1 MRARLTSLT
10 LIGLLFL
17 NGVASFARGNNH
29 ARPQQSR
36 AERKGPQTSSHNQN
50 ARNKRESRKELAKRR
65 ELIKRNPRL
74 ASLFKDEE
82 PESDVL
88 RSDQP
93 REAIEWY
100 LQKRLPKGEKQLP
113 IERYFAAKEKIKH
126 LKRFSSARNKNLPSA
141 TEAGGDLEEV
151 FTGEDGEFPNGTGG
165 GGAGDGSASTSG
177 ALGTW
182 QSIGPGNIGGRTR
195 ALLIDPTNPD
205 VMYSAAV
212 AGGIWKSTDG
222 GDSWAPL
229 NDFLA
234 NIAVTSM
241 AFDPSNSNTIY
252 AGTGEGHL
260 NADGVRGAGIFKSI
274 DAGAHWTRLSATAS
288 NSNFFFVNDIV
299 VSPANGQ
306 HVYAATRTGVFRSLD
321 GGSTWNQALVSNVA
335 NGANGAMDLVMR
347 TDQATDYIFAAVGTF
362 ARAHIFRNTDA
373 GGSGTWED
381 VFSEV
386 NMGRT
391 SLAIAPSDQNVIY
404 ALATCISCGAG
415 INPSFPTLS
424 YTDGL
429 LGVFRSNSSGDVGSW
444 TAKVRNNS
452 PNLQDTLLLS
462 NPVNGALTQCGIGTS
477 QMLNQGW
484 YDNVIAVDPMDP
496 EKVWAGGVDLF
507 RSDNGG
513 VNWGVASY
521 WWFQGNGTPPDNGH
535 PQFVHADNHIIAFDP
550 NYNGTTNQTMF
561 AGNDGGLFKSENAT
575 TANVGY
581 VNGTTPSGGTI
592 TPASPICGAF
602 APGASTTIPTPV
614 MWEPLNNGY
623 AVTQFYHGLPY
634 PNGQTY
640 FGGTQDNGTNR
651 GTDATGPNAWAR
663 INGGD
668 GGYVAVNPSST
679 NTIFFET
686 TGLSLRRSTN
696 GGVSS
701 ASVITG
707 ITGDVFPFIT
717 VFRMDPITPTRL
729 WIGGRFMWRTDN
741 NATNWTRTSNA
752 QQTGGA
758 ITAIAISPANS
769 NIVIN
774 GAASGQFRRTTVG
787 LTANAASVLA
797 STWLQTFTP
806 RGNGNGTISW
816 VEYDPTNPS
825 NVWATISNFNGTPNA
840 QGTSAGHVFKST
852 DGGATWT
859 PADGT
864 QTPGNVNAIPDIPAH
879 SVVID
884 PNDGQRIYVGT
895 DLGVFVSLDGGQ
907 NWARETTGFSNT
919 VVESM
924 SAVNNNGVTTLFAF
938 THGRGAFKVT
948 IPTSC
953 ATVSPTNQA
962 FFSAGNTGSVT
973 VTKNLSATAPCDWQ
987 AMSNS
992 SFITIDSGA
1001 SGSGNG
1007 TVNFTVAPNTTGVAR
1022 IGTLTVAGRNV
1033 TITQDAG
1040 PIANNDSATTD
1051 EDTPVDINVLANDSD
1066 SDGDTVNISSVTQG
1080 AHGTVSV
1087 NPDKTVHYA
1096 PAQDYFGSD
1105 SFTYTIDD
1113 GHGGTATA
1121 TVNVTINAVNDAPV
1135 FTINLLSQ
1143 TVQYSDAI
1151 TPVTVS
1157 VSDVDDAT
1165 ADLNLSVLSS
1175 IPAGLT
1181 VTPNGVGALTISGN
1195 PSVVAGVYPINLQVV
1210 DPHNATTNAIVTI
1223 TVNKE
1228 TAETSYTGD
1237 MGVVTAGPTIT
1248 TATVRL
1254 AAHLTQD
1261 ADGAPGDISLARVT
1275 FELFKSNNLSN
1286 TPDITVPSVAVD
1298 SNGDALTF
1306 LPGVAADTYVV
1317 KVRIDAT
1324 NGYWTSNPVGLGTLN
1339 VAIGSDDQQTSGG
1352 GWVPDGGSG
1361 NGKGNFGFTVRND
1374 KGTPKGN
1381 SIYVFRGTDGFNYV
1395 VKNTNWQGGFLNFST
1410 EPGTSTVNRS
1420 SFAGKCVVQKID
1432 PATGLVVQSFG
1443 NFTFIVDARDGDLLL
1458 PRQGDAY
1465 AITILDNNG
1474 LSWKRVGTS
1483 NALLPLGGGNV
1494 MVKSK

>member
-1 MRARLTSLT
+1 MRGLLTSLT
-10 LIGLLFL
+10 LICTLFL
-17 NGVASFARGNNH
+17 NGAASLARNTNH
-29 ARPQQSR
+29 TRQQKSR
-36 AERKGPQTSSHNQN
+36 VERKE
-50 ARNKRESRKELAKRR
+50 AREKRESRREIAKRR

-74 ASLFKDEE
+74 ASLFKGDE
-82 PESDVL
+82 PDSDL
-88 RSDQP
+88 ERFDQP

-113 IERYFAAKEKIKH
+113 VERYFAAKEKIKQM
-126 LKRFSSARNKNLPSA
+126 KRFSSARNKNLPA
-141 TEAGGDLEEV
+141 QTQADEADEV
-151 FTGEDGEFPNGTGG
+151 IGEDVEFPNGTGG

-182 QSIGPGNIGGRTR
+182 QSIGPGNVGGRTR
-195 ALLIDPTNPD
+195 ALLIDPVNPD
-205 VMYSAAV
+205 VMYAAAV
-212 AGGIWKSTDG
+212 AGGIWKTING
-222 GDSWAPL
+222 GNAWLPL

-234 NIAVTSM
+234 NIAVTCL

-252 AGTGEGHL
+252 AGTGEGFF
-260 NADGVRGAGIFKSI
+260 NADNVRGAGIFKST
-274 DAGAHWTRLSATAS
+274 DAGAHWTRLPATAS
-288 NSNFFFVNDIV
+288 SPDFFFVNDIV
-299 VSPANGQ
+299 VSPSNGQ
-306 HVYAATRTGVFRSLD
+306 HVYAATRSGVFRSLD
-321 GGSTWNQALVSNVA
+321 GGSTWNQAIVSNAA

-347 TDQATDYIFAAVGTF
+347 TDQATDYIFASVGTF
-362 ARAHIFRNTDA
+362 ARAHIFRNIDA
-373 GGSGTWED
+373 AGAGTWED
-381 VFSEV
+381 VFSEA

-391 SLAIAPSDQNVIY
+391 SLSIAPSNQNIVY
-404 ALATCISCGAG
+404 ALATCITCGVG
-415 INPSFPTLS
+415 SNPNFPTLS
-424 YTDGL
+424 YTDAL
-429 LGVFRSNSSGDVGSW
+429 LGVFRSNASGDAGSW
-444 TAKVRNNS
+444 AARVRSNS
-452 PNLQDTLLLS
+452 TNLQDTLLLS
-462 NPVNGALTQCGIGTS
+462 NPVNGALTQCGIGSS
-477 QMLNQGW
+477 QMFNQGW
-484 YDNVIAVDPMDP
+484 YDNVIAVDPTDP
-496 EKVWAGGVDLF
+496 EKVWIGGVDIF

-521 WWFQGNGTPPDNGH
+521 WWFQNDGTPPNNAL
-535 PQFVHADNHIIAFDP
+535 PQFAHADNHIIAFHP
-550 NYNGTTNQTMF
+550 NYNGTTNQTIF
-561 AGNDGGLFKSENAT
+561 AGSDGGLFKSDNAT
-575 TANVGY
+575 TGNVGY
-581 VNGTTPSGGTI
+581 ATGTTPGGGAI
-592 TPASPICGAF
+592 TPASPICGVPF
-602 APGASTTIPTPV
+602 APGASFTVPAPV
-614 MWEPLNNGY
+614 IWSTLNNGY

-640 FGGTQDNGTNR
+640 FGGAQDNGTNR
-651 GTDATGPNAWAR
+651 GTDVTGPNAWAR

-668 GGYVAVNPSST
+668 GGYVAVNPSNT

-686 TGLSLRRSTN
+686 TNLNLRRSTN
-696 GGVSS
+696 GGASS
-701 ASVITG
+701 ALVING
-707 ITGDVFPFIT
+707 IAGDVFPFIT

-741 NATNWTRTSNA
+741 NATNWIRTSNA
-752 QQTGGA
+752 QQTGGS
-758 ITAIAISPANS
+758 ITAMAISPANS
-769 NIVIN
+769 NVVIN
-774 GAASGQFRRTTVG
+774 GAASGQLRRTTVG

-816 VEYDPTNPS
+816 IEYDPTNPS

-840 QGTSAGHVFKST
+840 QGTSAGHVFKSA

-859 PADGT
+859 LADGT

-884 PNDGQRIYVGT
+884 PNDNQRIYVGT
-895 DLGVFVSLDGGQ
+895 DLGVFVSLDGGH

-919 VVESM
+919 VVESL

-962 FFSAGNTGSVT
+962 FFSPGSAGSVT

-1001 SGSGNG
+1001 SGNGNG
-1007 TVNFTVAPNTTGVAR
+1007 TVNFTVAPNTTGAAR
-1022 IGTLTVAGRNV
+1022 VGTLTVAGRNV

-1040 PIANNDSATTD
+1040 PIANNDTATTD
-1051 EDTPVDINVLANDSD
+1051 EDTPVDINVLANDSEP
-1066 SDGDTVNISSVTQG
+1066 DGDTLTVSAVTQG
-1080 AHGTVSV
+1080 ANGTVSV

-1096 PAQDYFGSD
+1096 PAQNFFGSD
-1105 SFTYTIDD
+1105 SFTYTVND

-1121 TVNVTINAVNDAPV
+1121 TVNVTVNAINDAPV

-1143 TVQYSDAI
+1143 TVQYSDPI

-1165 ADLNLSVLSS
+1165 ADLNLSVLSPV
-1175 IPAGLT
+1175 PAGLT
-1181 VTPNGVGALTISGN
+1181 VTPNGAGALTISGN

-1210 DPHNATTNAIVTI
+1210 DPHNATTNATVTI

-1228 TAETSYTGD
+1228 TAETTYTGD

-1254 AAHLTQD
+1254 GAHLTQD
-1261 ADGAPGDISLARVT
+1261 ADGAPGDITLARVT

-1286 TPDITVPSVAVD
+1286 TPDITVPNVAVD
-1298 SNGDALTF
+1298 TNGDTLTF

-1317 KVRIDAT
+1317 KVKIDAT
-1324 NGYWTSNPVGLGTLN
+1324 NGYWTANPVGLGTIN
-1339 VAIGSDDQQTSGG
+1339 VAVGSEDQQTTGG
-1352 GWVPDGGSG
+1352 GWVPDNGSA
-1361 NGKGNFGFTVRND
+1361 NGKANFGFTVRGD
-1374 KGTPKGN
+1374 KGSPKGN
-1381 SIYVFRGTDGFNYV
+1381 SIFVFRGTDGFTYV
-1395 VKNTNWQGGFLNFST
+1395 VKNTSWQGGFLNFST
-1410 EPGTSTVNRS
+1410 EPGTGTLNRS

-1432 PATGLVVQSFG
+1432 PASGLVVSSLG
-1443 NFTFIVDARDGDLLL
+1443 NFTFTVDARDGDLLL
-1458 PRQGDAY
+1458 PRQNDAY

-1474 LSWKRVGTS
+1474 LIWRRVGT
-1483 NALLPLGGGNV
+1483 NTALLPLGGGNV
-1494 MVKSK
+1494 MVKGK